1 MKNQKKQ
8 FLNFHKD
15 LQALYKM
22 EAQKI
27 RNLLNDSSNEEPK
40 FGAKKWYITDSQ
52 TAKGKYNPNDSIK
65 LKTKSIKSSLC
76 DYSGAFI
83 LVVGDI
89 TVNAGNCTYVAFKNC
104 VPFCTCKMKINDMF
118 VQFDWI

>member
-1 MKNQKKQ
+1 
-8 FLNFHKD
+8 
-15 LQALYKM
+15 M

-65 LKTKSIKSSLC
+65 LKMESIKSSLC

-89 TVNAGNCTYVAFKNC
+89 TVNAGNDTYVAFKNC
-104 VPFCTCKMKINDMF
+104 APFCTCKMKINDMF